1 MDPRMKDIQIN
12 CMYDGWEIYVDD
24 KCFAWNIS
32 DDDLGTKSI
41 KELLE
46 HLGYNVT
53 VKVSAPAE
61 VVKRLLKR
69 FAEDC
74 IEQVGHKDA
83 IQFVAMEYNINLG
96 E

>member
-1 MDPRMKDIQIN
+1 MKDIQIN

-24 KCFAWNIS
+24 KCFAWNINN
-32 DDDLGTKSI
+32 DDLGTKSI

-46 HLGYNVT
+46 HLGYSVT

-69 FAEDC
+69 FAED
-74 IEQVGHKDA
+74 GHKDA
-83 IQFVAMEYNINLG
+83 IQFVALQYNIKLG